1 MDGDAPDSE
10 VSVYK
15 YLRRLTRINTIDDLE
30 SADMLHLDAN
40 VHRMF
45 FFRLDTA
52 KSCHSE

>member
-1 MDGDAPDSE
+1 M
-10 VSVYK
+10 VSQMH
-15 YLRRLTRINTIDDLE
+15 LIQRSLDNIDDLE
-30 SADMLHLDAN
+30 SADMLVKAHLDAN